1 MIETLSPPVGQVS
14 SLPDSSWQVANLPH
28 KGSAPMSE
36 VELLPRDEHNA
47 VLLAHAHPP
56 DWQNPTPLPLYDL
69 VVIGGG
75 TAGLVSAAGTAGLG
89 GKVAL
94 IERHL
99 MGGDCLNY
107 GCVPSKA
114 LIRAAR
120 SAYEVQRSADFGV
133 SADRGEGAAPRV
145 DFSHVMA
152 RMRRLRAGISHHD
165 SAGRFTKLGVNV
177 FLGQARFT
185 GTQSVEVGGQTL
197 RFKRAIIATGARA
210 ARPDIPGL
218 ADAGF
223 LTNETVF
230 SLTEL
235 PRRLIVIGGGPIGCE
250 LAQAFRR
257 FGSEVTLVQR
267 GGRLLPKDEP
277 ESAQLIARQ
286 FAREG
291 IRLLTSAR
299 PMRVEMSAAGKR
311 LVLDA
316 AGEQSVT
323 ADAILVAAGRTPN
336 VDGLDLE
343 AAGVA
348 HTARGVTV
356 NDFLQ
361 TTNPRI
367 FAAGDIAGS
376 YQFTH
381 AADAMA
387 RICIQNAL
395 FSLGPLGKKRLSKL
409 VVPWTTFT
417 DPEVA
422 HVGLAA
428 HKAAEQGIPIDTY
441 REELRRVDRAILDGE
456 DDGFALIHTRRG
468 TADVVG
474 CTIVGSHAGE
484 MIGEISLLMTAGI
497 KLSRLASTIH
507 CYPTQVEVLKQLGDQ
522 YNKSRLTPRA
532 AWFLRTIVG
541 WRR

>member
-1 MIETLSPPVGQVS
+1 
-14 SLPDSSWQVANLPH
+14 
-28 KGSAPMSE
+28 MSE
-36 VELLPRDEHNA
+36 IELLPHDEHNA
-47 VLLAHAHPP
+47 QLVAHAHPP
-56 DWQNPTPLPLYDL
+56 DWRNPTPLPLYDL

-94 IERHL
+94 VERHL
-99 MGGDCLNY
+99 LGGDCLNY

-114 LIRAAR
+114 LIRTAR
-120 SAYEVQRSADFGV
+120 SVHEVQRASEFGV
-133 SADRGEGAAPRV
+133 LAGGGRVDSKPEPPETLRV
-145 DFSHVMA
+145 DFPRVMS
-152 RMRRLRAGISHHD
+152 RMRRLRAGLSHHD
-165 SAGRFTKLGVNV
+165 SAERFTKLGVSV

-185 GTQSVEVGGQTL
+185 GSQTVEVGGQTL

-210 ARPDIPGL
+210 ATPDIPGL
-218 ADAGF
+218 ADVGY

-235 PRRLIVIGGGPIGCE
+235 PARLIVIGGGPIGCE

-267 GGRLLPKDEP
+267 GSRLLPKDEP
-277 ESAQLIARQ
+277 DAAEIVARQ
-286 FAREG
+286 LAREE
-291 IRLLTSAR
+291 IAVMTSAR
-299 PMRVEMSAAGKR
+299 PIRAEMSTTGKR
-311 LVLDA
+311 LVIESSGQQQTLA
-316 AGEQSVT
+316 ADT
-323 ADAILVAAGRTPN
+323 ILVAAGRTPN
-336 VDGLDLE
+336 IEGLDLP

-348 HTARGVTV
+348 AGKRGVEV

-361 TTNPRI
+361 TANPRI

-395 FSLGPLGKKRLSKL
+395 FSLGPFGKKRLSKL

-422 HVGLAA
+422 HVGHTVETARV
-428 HKAAEQGIPIDTY
+428 QGIAIDTY
-441 REELRRVDRAILDGE
+441 REDLRRVDRAILDSE
-456 DDGFALIHTRRG
+456 DDGFAVIHTRRG
-468 TADVVG
+468 TAEVVG
-474 CTIVGSHAGE
+474 CTIVGSHAGD
-484 MIGEISLLMTAGI
+484 MIGEISLLMTAGL
-497 KLSRLASTIH
+497 KLAHLASTIH
-507 CYPTQVEVLKQLGDQ
+507 CYPTQVEVLKRLGDQ
-522 YNKSRLTPRA
+522 YNKTRLTPRA
-532 AWFLRTIVG
+532 AWLLKTIIC